1 MGGAVPADGAENK
14 ALSNFPRKAQEKQAV
29 QERSIGCFQLQFQ
42 ILARSGLAA
51 FSLLKTHTG
60 REGSR

>member
-1 MGGAVPADGAENK
+1 MGGAVPAEGAENK
-14 ALSNFPRKAQEKQAV
+14 ALSNFPRKAKEKQVV
-29 QERSIGCFQLQFQ
+29 QERPTGCFQLKFQ

-51 FSLLKTHTG
+51 FSLLRTHTV